1 MRLDLFLVQQKLA
14 TSRTQAQDFISNG
27 FVYLVLDEKKQ
38 ILSKSS
44 FVVKESDKIVVMANE
59 LQKFVSRAGLKLEG
73 AIRHLNLSVKDKVIL
88 DVGQST
94 GGFTDCLLYYGA
106 KQVVGIDVGHS
117 QLHEKLA
124 KDSRVES
131 FENLNVKELSVN
143 TAFLRAVPANGFDLV
158 VVDVSFISLTKVIP
172 SLFNMLTEGADYLI
186 LVKPQFECGRE
197 NLDSNGIV
205 KGEKI
210 YSDIE
215 LEIKKT
221 AQQYFK
227 NVTAYFESSI
237 LGKDGNRE
245 FFIYGRKA
253 V

>member
-1 MRLDLFLVQQKLA
+1 LRLDLFLVQQKLA
-14 TSRTQAQDFISNG
+14 TSRTQAQDFIANG

-38 ILSKSS
+38 MLSKSS
-44 FVVKESDKIVVMANE
+44 FLVKESDKIVVVANE

-73 AIRHLNLSVKDKVIL
+73 ALQHLNLSVKDKVVL

-94 GGFTDCLLYYGA
+94 GGFTDCLLHYGA
-106 KQVVGIDVGHS
+106 KQVVGVDVGHS
-117 QLHEKLA
+117 QLHEKIA
-124 KDSRVES
+124 KDPRVEC

-143 TAFLRAVPANGFDLV
+143 TAFLRSVPANGFDLL

-172 SLFNMLTEGADYLI
+172 SLFNLLSEGAEYLI

-215 LEIKKT
+215 EEIKKT

-245 FFIYGRKA
+245 FFIYGRKTT
-253 V
+253 

>member
-1 MRLDLFLVQQKLA
+1 VQKKLA
-14 TSRTQAQDFISNG
+14 ASRTQAQDFISNG
-27 FVYLVLDEKKQ
+27 FVYLILDEKRKL
-38 ILSKSS
+38 LSKSS
-44 FVVKESDKIVVMANE
+44 YEVQDTDKIVVESNE

-73 AIRHLNLSVKDKVIL
+73 ALRHLNLSVQDKIVL
-88 DVGQST
+88 DIGQST
-94 GGFTDCLLYYGA
+94 GGFTDCLLQYGA

-117 QLHEKLA
+117 QLHEKL
-124 KDSRVES
+124 KNHPQVVS

-143 TAFLRAVPANGFDLV
+143 AAFAREIPDKSFDLI

-172 SLFNMLTEGADYLI
+172 SIFNFIAEGSEYLF

-205 KGEKI
+205 KDERIFNQIEDEIRKI
-210 YSDIE
+210 TE
-215 LEIKKT
+215 
-221 AQQYFK
+221 QYFK
-227 NVTAYFESSI
+227 NVTSYFESPI

-253 V
+253 R

>member
-1 MRLDLFLVQQKLA
+1 VSIYYF
-14 TSRTQAQDFISNG
+14 T
-27 FVYLVLDEKKQ
+27 
-38 ILSKSS
+38 
-44 FVVKESDKIVVMANE
+44 E

-73 AIRHLNLSVKDKVIL
+73 ALRHLNLSVKEKLIL

-117 QLHEKLA
+117 QLHEKIS

-143 TAFLRAVPANGFDLV
+143 TAFLRAVPADGFDLV

-172 SLFNMLTEGADYLI
+172 SLANMLTEGSEYLI

-215 LEIKKT
+215 EEIKKT
-221 AQQYFK
+221 AGQYFK

-245 FFIYGRKA
+245 FFIYGHKA

>member
-1 MRLDLFLVQQKLA
+1 MRLDLFLVQQKMA
-14 TSRTQAQDFISNG
+14 SSRTQAQDFISNG
-27 FVYLVLDEKKQ
+27 FVYLILDEKKQ
-38 ILSKSS
+38 MLSKSS
-44 FVVKESDKIVVMANE
+44 FEVKESDKIVVVANE

-73 AIRHLNLSVKDKVIL
+73 ALNHLKLSVKDKIVL
-88 DVGQST
+88 DIGQST
-94 GGFTDCLLYYGA
+94 GGFTDCLLHYGA
-106 KQVVGIDVGHS
+106 KQVVGVDVGHS
-117 QLHEKLA
+117 QLHEKIA
-124 KDSRVES
+124 KDPRVES

-143 TAFLRAVPANGFDLV
+143 TAFLRSVPANGFDLL

-172 SLFNMLTEGADYLI
+172 SLFNLLSEGAEYLI

-215 LEIKKT
+215 EEIKKS
-221 AQQYFK
+221 ALQYFK

-245 FFIYGRKA
+245 FFIYGRKTN
-253 V
+253 

>member
-14 TSRTQAQDFISNG
+14 ASRTQAQDFISNG
-27 FVYLVLDEKKQ
+27 FVYLILDEKKKL
-38 ILSKSS
+38 LSKSS
-44 FVVKESDKIVVMANE
+44 YEVQESDKIVVESNE

-73 AIRHLNLSVKDKVIL
+73 ALRHLNLSVKDKIVL
-88 DVGQST
+88 DIGQST
-94 GGFTDCLLYYGA
+94 GGFTDCLLQYGA

-117 QLHEKLA
+117 QLHAKL
-124 KDSRVES
+124 KNHPQVVS

-143 TAFLRAVPANGFDLV
+143 AAFAREIPDKSFDLI

-172 SLFNMLTEGADYLI
+172 SIFNFIGEGSEYLF

-205 KGEKI
+205 KDDRIFKQ
-210 YSDIE
+210 IE
-215 LEIKKT
+215 EEIKKVT
-221 AQQYFK
+221 EQYFK
-227 NVTAYFESSI
+227 NVTSYFESPI

-253 V
+253 R